1 MVSVTNLITHVLCF
15 TGENV
20 SGHTPD
26 YTVPVDAQKQGLN
39 DMTAEQ
45 KLSETQGPQTA
56 VNVDGQ
62 NVDSS
67 ARLTYRHYITGENH
81 HHSRTSCL

>member
-1 MVSVTNLITHVLCF
+1 VVSVPKLIKHVLCF
-15 TGENV
+15 TGDNV

-26 YTVPVDAQKQGLN
+26 YAVHVDAQKQVLN
-39 DMTAEQ
+39 VMTSEQ

-56 VNVDGQ
+56 VDGQ

-67 ARLTYRHYITGENH
+67 ARLTYRHYITGEDH
-81 HHSRTSCL
+81 RHSRTSCL